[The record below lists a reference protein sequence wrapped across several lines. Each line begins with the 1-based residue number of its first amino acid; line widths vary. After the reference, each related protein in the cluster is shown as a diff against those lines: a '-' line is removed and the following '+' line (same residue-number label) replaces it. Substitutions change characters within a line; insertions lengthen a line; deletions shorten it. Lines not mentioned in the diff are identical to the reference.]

1 MKYSLMLIYLN
12 LLDSDFHRLLVIL
25 KVILIALIN
34 NYLESFVSEKQI
46 DGIFMYFFKINRII
60 LSSKRCRS
68 SI

>member
-60 LSSKRCRS
+60 LSSKR
-68 SI
+68 

>member
-46 DGIFMYFFKINRII
+46 DGIFMYFFK
-60 LSSKRCRS
+60 
-68 SI
+68 

>member
-34 NYLESFVSEKQI
+34 NYLESFVSERQI

-60 LSSKRCRS
+60 LSSKS
-68 SI
+68 

>member
-12 LLDSDFHRLLVIL
+12 LLDSDFHCSLVTL

-34 NYLESFVSEKQI
+34 NYLEIFVSEKQI

-60 LSSKRCRS
+60 LSSKR
-68 SI
+68 